1 MKYWI
6 SINTYLWKNIFNRW
20 LESPLAPLSKVVLCF
35 LLSLLSFIVIGLLKN
50 AEEVLETQFNQR
62 EVLTSIVTI
71 HDTSRQD
78 EVIKLDQSLYREA
91 LFKKISPDNDLD
103 YFRRAGIAAK
113 DAQGKYYPIVVCFS
127 EPTFWQE
134 EWGEF
139 ERPEVYFFCDDTD
152 APEGDLVIGD
162 FKFQPKRLPKVPL
175 LATLAKGKG
184 AVIVPYSLGRML
196 LTNGFSEMMVIRFNN
211 IETMK
216 STHEKLEAYCAAE
229 NLNYSLFS
237 ALPLLMQLELF
248 SKMQTYVRGGL
259 AILIIIITA
268 IVLGN
273 QSLLEFREQQYQ
285 FALLRSFGSPLPLI
299 MLAELMEKVLLS
311 LFGVW
316 LAYMGLEPLATMVRN
331 FGADFAMVDIK
342 VGAEDVR
349 LILLGVLSGVF
360 ASWCFLVIVARKP
373 VGLILS

>member
-35 LLSLLSFIVIGLLKN
+35 LLSLLSFVVIGLLKN

-78 EVIKLDQSLYREA
+78 EVIKLDKSLYREA

-316 LAYMGLEPLATMVRN
+316 LAYMSLEPLATMVSN

-349 LILLGVLSGVF
+349 LILLGVLSGVI

>member
-1 MKYWI
+1 M
-6 SINTYLWKNIFNRW
+6 
-20 LESPLAPLSKVVLCF
+20 APLSKVILCF

-50 AEEVLETQFNQR
+50 AEEVLEEKFNQR
-62 EVLTSIVTI
+62 EVLTSIVAVQ
-71 HDTSRQD
+71 DTSRQD
-78 EVIKLDQSLYREA
+78 QVIKLDQSLYREA
-91 LFKKISPDNDLD
+91 LVKEISSNSELN
-103 YFRRAGIAAK
+103 YFRRAGVTAK
-113 DAQGKYYPIVVCFS
+113 GEQGKYYPIVVCFS

-139 ERPEVYFFCDDTD
+139 NRPEVYFFCDDTD
-152 APEGDLVIGD
+152 ALEGDLVIGD

-175 LATLAKGKG
+175 LSSLAKGKG
-184 AVIVPYSLGRML
+184 VIIVPYSLGRML
-196 LTNGFSEMMVIRFNN
+196 LINGFSEMMVFRFND

-237 ALPLLMQLELF
+237 ALPLLKQLELF
-248 SKMQTYVRGGL
+248 AKMQTYVRGGL
-259 AILIIIITA
+259 ALLIIIITA

-285 FALLRSFGSPLPLI
+285 FALLRSFGSPLSLI
-299 MLAELMEKVLLS
+299 MLAELIEKVLLS
-311 LFGVW
+311 LLGVW
-316 LAYMGLEPLATMVRN
+316 LAYLSLEPLAMMVRDM
-331 FGADFAMVDIK
+331 GADFAMVGIK
-342 VGAEDVR
+342 VAVEDVR

-360 ASWCFLVIVARKP
+360 ASWCLLVIVARKP

>member
-20 LESPLAPLSKVVLCF
+20 LESPLAPLSKIVLCF

-78 EVIKLDQSLYREA
+78 EIIKLDKSLYREA

-152 APEGDLVIGD
+152 APEGDLVIGN

-229 NLNYSLFS
+229 NLNYYLFS

-316 LAYMGLEPLATMVRN
+316 LAYMSLEPLATMVRN

-349 LILLGVLSGVF
+349 LILLGVLSGVI

-373 VGLILS
+373 VGLVLS

>member
-20 LESPLAPLSKVVLCF
+20 LESPLAPLSKIVLCF

-78 EVIKLDQSLYREA
+78 EIIKLDKSLYREA

-152 APEGDLVIGD
+152 APEGDLVIGN

-316 LAYMGLEPLATMVRN
+316 LAYMSLEPLATMVRN

-349 LILLGVLSGVF
+349 LILLGVLSGVI

-373 VGLILS
+373 VGLVLS

>member
-1 MKYWI
+1 M
-6 SINTYLWKNIFNRW
+6 
-20 LESPLAPLSKVVLCF
+20 APLSKVVLCF